1 MSDIFRKEYQT
12 MDDETKE
19 VILMIKQ
26 EADKLYQMIENT
38 DGDPRMKALA
48 KTNLE
53 QSIMWAVK
61 SITK

>member
-1 MSDIFRKEYQT
+1 MTDIFRKEYKPLT
-12 MDDETKE
+12 EEKKE
-19 VILMIKQ
+19 LVMFIKQ
-26 EADKLYQMIENT
+26 EAERLYQMIENA

-61 SITK
+61 AIT